1 MIIVYF
7 NRGYTCI
14 IYHLF
19 NIAHCIAGG
28 MLVLLLLFDRLIISV
43 FKNTDFFK

>member
-19 NIAHCIAGG
+19 NIAPCIAGG
-28 MLVLLLLFDRLIISV
+28 NVSFTTFIRQTNH
-43 FKNTDFFK
+43 FGF